1 MLLAQ
6 NNPQEPQDL
15 GVDIPANFPFLI
27 SILQFKIRNFPNPV
41 PNHNVSPFSAVTGK
55 ANQRSINYSRLSPEQ
70 AVLLFQLVVRKE
82 CTLSAPPPPPATM
95 GCHSM
100 SGHCPWTFNQGH
112 STFRHQ
118 LNRLTRRKSW

>member
-82 CTLSAPPPPPATM
+82 CTLSAPPPPPPPPPPPWGATQCQVTVL
-95 GCHSM
+95 GLSIKGTQP
-100 SGHCPWTFNQGH
+100 SDTN
-112 STFRHQ
+112 
-118 LNRLTRRKSW
+118 

>member
-82 CTLSAPPPPPATM
+82 CTLSAPPPPP
-95 GCHSM
+95 
-100 SGHCPWTFNQGH
+100 
-112 STFRHQ
+112 RHHGVP
-118 LNRLTRRKSW
+118 LNVRSLSLDFQSRALNLQTPTKQTY